1 MGPGLEALSKPPYEP
16 LLEASLK
23 HLTLKTVFLIAI
35 SSAGRHS
42 ELRALMFHP
51 KYIQFKP
58 KGVVIIILA
67 HTFMRKIRDLISQ
80 QSLWQAR
87 YRCPYLPSKSAQI
100 LP

>member
-16 LLEASLK
+16 LREASLK

-42 ELRALMFHP
+42 ELRALVFHP

-58 KGVVIIILA
+58 KGAVIFPLA
-67 HTFMRKIRDLISQ
+67 RTFMRKIRDLISQ

-87 YRCPYLPSKSAQI
+87 FWCPYLPSKSAQV